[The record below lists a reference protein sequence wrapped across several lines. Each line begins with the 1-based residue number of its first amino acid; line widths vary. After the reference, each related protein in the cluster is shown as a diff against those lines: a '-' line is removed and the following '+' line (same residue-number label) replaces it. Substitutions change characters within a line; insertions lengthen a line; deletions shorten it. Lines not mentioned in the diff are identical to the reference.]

1 MMLGAL
7 AFCVAVSLVLGS
19 KDLSIEQIAGGL
31 SGTDPDAA
39 TIMFT
44 LRGSRT
50 VLGIIVGAALGMAGA
65 LMQAFTRNPLA
76 DPGILGVNAGAAFA
90 VAVGGAV
97 FGITSLAGTVWF
109 ALCGAMVT
117 TVAVWAIGAA
127 GRGGPDA
134 LRITLAGVA
143 IGAVLSGFT
152 TGITLLSPDVLDRM
166 RGWNAGTIS
175 NTPFDQFR
183 WLLPFLAFGFVLAL
197 LVAKPLN
204 SLALGDDLALSL
216 GASVVR
222 TRVLAVVA
230 ATLLCA
236 AATAAAGPI
245 AFVGLMVPHAVRWF
259 TGPDQRWI
267 LAGSVLTAPVLLL
280 ASDIGGRLVLASGEL
295 PVGVVTAF
303 VGGPVL
309 IALVRRTGASAL

>member
-19 KDLSIEQIAGGL
+19 KDLSMERIAGGL
-31 SGTDPDAA
+31 SGTDSDAR

-50 VLGIIVGAALGMAGA
+50 VLGILVGAALGMAGA

-97 FGITSLAGTVWF
+97 FGITSLSGIIWF

-152 TGITLLSPDVLDRM
+152 SGITLLLPDVFDRM

-175 NTPFDQFR
+175 SIPFDQFG
-183 WLLPFLAFGFVLAL
+183 WLLPFLAVGFVLAL

-204 SLALGDDLALSL
+204 TLALGDDLAVSL
-216 GASVVR
+216 GSSVVR
-222 TRVLAVVA
+222 TRILAVVA

-309 IALVRRTGASAL
+309 IALVRRKGASAL